1 VETRQYAAPHDT
13 LALSLEVSHLLLSFI
28 TLHYVMLYMPLFC
41 TAVLS
46 GSGTSLG
53 DGSSTQQQQQ
63 QQQQHY
69 QYGHEPGRT
78 LLEFA
83 IEAVC
88 DAVDHTSEAQFAA
101 VLHFLAVA
109 VQRGQGKLPFSS
121 LKVSTTIAA
130 AITYSI
136 C

>member
-1 VETRQYAAPHDT
+1 
-13 LALSLEVSHLLLSFI
+13 
-28 TLHYVMLYMPLFC
+28 MLYTY

-53 DGSSTQQQQQ
+53 DASSTLQHQHQ

-69 QYGHEPGRT
+69 LYGHEPGRT

-88 DAVDHTSEAQFAA
+88 DAVDHTSEAQFAT

-109 VQRGQGKLPFSS
+109 VQRGKGKLPFSS
-121 LKVSTTIAA
+121 LKVSI
-130 AITYSI
+130 I
-136 C
+136 